1 MKIRSLIATTTGL
14 ALYMAVAGV
23 QAQIIDYDL
32 IDGSGADAGTLLVDN
47 GSSMDLNDASAGAAL
62 DIGPFGAPI
71 AVGDTFTFTYQSFVD
86 LFTGGTPSNPTNLVT
101 TFTGGA
107 LTDDDFQVTSVASI
121 EERVS
126 SIAYINTNTGAVS
139 GDLGVLINDGSTS
152 VGDNIQITSF
162 FEQTGTGTISL
173 FYDDADLSGTIL
185 DRVAGTG
192 YDDGTEIARFTS
204 IADEGLSSFTV
215 NVAVTGLGA
224 DTGVSSPDQGT
235 GSTNQ
240 YEFEITAATDFVN
253 ADYLIG
259 FDQEQLI
266 YDLRF
271 TGTQD
276 VNQTSGDELPVF
288 TPTAFFVGG
297 SAFYPDTPVSSA
309 NDVIFQ
315 VDAAVQLST
324 RTEQVPEPSIIAL
337 LSLGLLGAG
346 FMGRRRRV

>member
-1 MKIRSLIATTTGL
+1 MKLHTLIATTTGL
-14 ALYMAVAGV
+14 ALSLAVAGV

-47 GSSMDLNDASAGAAL
+47 GSSMDLNNESAGAAL

-71 AVGDTFTFTYQSFVD
+71 SVGDTFTFTYQSFVD
-86 LFTGGTPSNPTNLVT
+86 LFTGGTPSAPAGLTT
-101 TFTGGA
+101 TFDGGTLTG
-107 LTDDDFQVTSVASI
+107 DEFQVTSVALV

-126 SIAYINTNTGAVS
+126 SIAYINTDTGMVS
-139 GDLGVLINDGSTS
+139 GDLVALINDGNTA
-152 VGDNIQITSF
+152 VGDNIQITAF

-185 DRVAGTG
+185 DRVDGTG
-192 YDDGTEIARFTS
+192 YDDGIEIARFTS
-204 IADEGLSSFTV
+204 VADAGLSSFTV
-215 NVAVTGLGA
+215 NVAVTGLGLS
-224 DTGVSSPDQGT
+224 TGVSSPDQGT

-240 YEFEITAATDFVN
+240 FEFEITAATDFVN

-259 FDQEQLI
+259 FDQEMLI

-276 VNQTSGDELPVF
+276 VNTNSGDELPVF

-297 SAFYPDTPVSSA
+297 SAFYPDTSVNST
-309 NDVIFQ
+309 DDIIFQ
-315 VDAAVQLST
+315 VDASVQLST
-324 RTEQVPEPSIIAL
+324 KAIPEPSIIAL
-337 LSLGLLGAG
+337 LSAGLLGAG
-346 FMGRRRRV
+346 FIGRRRRVNR